1 MYRIL
6 LSRKAEKFVRSLSK
20 EYQRRIRDIIKS
32 FQESAFPYPYTKIKG
47 EVNTYRIRVGE
58 YRIVYEVD
66 KIGNIIR
73 ILKIDKRGRVYE
85 R

>member
-6 LSRKAEKFVRSLSK
+6 LSRNAEKFVRGLGK
-20 EYQRRIRDIIKS
+20 KYQKRIGEVIKS
-32 FQESAFPYPYTKIKG
+32 FQESSFPYPYSKIKG

-66 KIGNIIR
+66 KIENIIR
-73 ILKIDKRGRVYE
+73 ILKIDKRGRVYD